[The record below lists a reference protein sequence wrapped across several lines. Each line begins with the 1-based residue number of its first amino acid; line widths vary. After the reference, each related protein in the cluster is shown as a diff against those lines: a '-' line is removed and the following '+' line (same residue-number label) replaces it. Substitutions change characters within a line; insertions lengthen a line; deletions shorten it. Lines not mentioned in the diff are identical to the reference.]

1 MDLSTVCVV
10 DSHPRSRRSL
20 GELLAPRH
28 RVRTYAALDAFLDEY
43 SLELRGCLLIDA
55 AGPCVLESLQRLQEA
70 RVVLPA
76 IIVSPTTEVE
86 TVVAAMRSGALNYL
100 QKPCDDGRVMA
111 AVDEAF
117 AWDEE
122 HRQQRIVRAKN
133 GRRLA
138 RLTRGERAVLSL
150 LLAGYSNQ
158 SAAES
163 LEISVRAVE
172 VRRAKLMKK
181 MAARSL
187 AELVRMAITAE
198 PSAAAQTVSQRFI
211 PSTQF
216 HQPDSAAAIPYRE
229 V

>member
-1 MDLSTVCVV
+1 M
-10 DSHPRSRRSL
+10 
-20 GELLAPRH
+20 
-28 RVRTYAALDAFLDEY
+28 RTYAALDAFLAEY
-43 SLELRGCLLIDA
+43 SFDLRGCLLIDA
-55 AGPCVLESLQRLQEA
+55 AGPCVLESLQRLREA

-76 IIVSPTTEVE
+76 IIISPTTEVE
-86 TVVAAMRSGALNYL
+86 TVVAAMRWGALNYL
-100 QKPCDDGRVMA
+100 QKPCDNGRVTA

-117 AWDEE
+117 SWDDE
-122 HRQQRIVRAKN
+122 HRQQRFVRARN

-150 LLAGYSNQ
+150 LLAGHSNQ

-187 AELVRMAITAE
+187 AELVRMAIIAE
-198 PSAAAQTVSQRFI
+198 PDAAAQTVSQRFI
-211 PSTQF
+211 PSTQY
-216 HQPDSAAAIPYRE
+216 HQPDSAAAIPYRKA
-229 V
+229 

>member
-1 MDLSTVCVV
+1 M
-10 DSHPRSRRSL
+10 
-20 GELLAPRH
+20 
-28 RVRTYAALDAFLDEY
+28 RTYAALDAFLDEY
-43 SLELRGCLLIDA
+43 SPDLRGCLLIDA
-55 AGPCVLESLQRLQEA
+55 AGPCVLAALQRLQEA

-76 IIVSPTTEVE
+76 IIVSPTVEVE

-117 AWDEE
+117 AWDDE
-122 HRQQRIVRAKN
+122 HRQQRVVQAKN

-216 HQPDSAAAIPYRE
+216 HAAAIPYRE